1 MFKATKKFWSMADAL
16 DDAASGGGGSPTN
29 IFTPS
34 ASPLNADD
42 TNSNLSFRVICT
54 ASVNSLGKLKVKFAS
69 RSNLGLQVSRAS
81 IAKWDG
87 TAAAVATTA
96 PVELKFSAASGFN
109 IAANSFITSDA
120 CNHSAAFS
128 IATGDGI
135 MVIFDIASGANGG
148 QRIRASLTNADTW
161 YSNPGQVS
169 WNVQTPTGP
178 MGFAKLAGTDYA
190 IELIDTES

>member
-1 MFKATKKFWSMADAL
+1 MYKVVKKFWLPTAPSFLVGA
-16 DDAASGGGGSPTN
+16 GGGGGTPAN

-34 ASPLNADD
+34 SSPLNDDD
-42 TNSNLSFRVICT
+42 TNSNLSFRIICT

-69 RSNLGLQVSRAS
+69 RSDLGLQVANAS

-87 TAAAVATTA
+87 TAASSATTA

-120 CNHSAAFS
+120 CDHSAAFS
-128 IATGDGI
+128 ITTGDGI

-148 QRIRASLTNADTW
+148 QRRRVSLTNADTW
-161 YSNPGQVS
+161 YSNSGVAS
-169 WNVQTPTGP
+169 WNVQVPTGP

-190 IELIDTES
+190 IAQIDTE